1 MGKIKLRIFLFI
13 MKTIKL
19 KIKNEINITKEL
31 KEFNSIIRYSF
42 NRFQEG
48 LNEKE
53 VREKVNYL
61 FKNNC
66 WFNQCA
72 IKVGQQLYK
81 KHKDKHIIFGSKKLL
96 INYLKKLI
104 TKDEYSLK
112 KLLPLNIQGEAC
124 KKGNRLFNFDLV
136 NSKLTLKLSKENHQ
150 LIEFYK
156 PSKNQF
162 RELSKIQELVDNK
175 QLTLTVSVNNEYIWL
190 TFDESLL
197 NIQKKFKD
205 LKNNRVLGIDLN
217 PNYIGLSILEF
228 NKNNEFKVI
237 HKQVFDLS
245 NLNVTSKK
253 SSSDKTSKYL
263 TNKRKFELIQVCYD
277 INKLMN
283 YWKCSKLCIEDLN
296 IKSSDKKQGRT
307 FNRLCNNVWNRNL
320 VVNKLKMLSSIFG
333 YELVEVNPA
342 YSSFIG
348 NLLYGSENCPDMI
361 ASSIEIGKRGFKKYS
376 KGWFYPIFS
385 IEHLNEQWKQTL
397 SGIEDWKSAFNKIK
411 KSKLKYR
418 FQLQDY
424 ILNTVF
430 SKIYKQKHIKLYY
443 FI

>member
-1 MGKIKLRIFLFI
+1 

-19 KIKNEINITKEL
+19 KIKNEVNLTKEL
-31 KEFNSIIRYSF
+31 KEFNSIVRFSF

-48 LNEKE
+48 SKEKE
-53 VREKVNYL
+53 IRSKVNEL

-72 IKVGQQLYK
+72 IKVGQQLFK

-104 TKDEYSLK
+104 TKEEYQSK

-136 NSKLTLKLSKENHQ
+136 NSKLTLKLSKKNHQ

-162 RELSKIQELVDNK
+162 RELSKIQELVENK
-175 QLTLTVSVNNEYIWL
+175 QFTLTVSINNEYIWL

-197 NIQKKFKD
+197 EIQEKFKD

-217 PNYIGLSILEF
+217 PNYIGLSVLEF
-228 NKNNEFKVI
+228 NKKYEFKVI

-245 NLNVTSKK
+245 ALNITSKK
-253 SSSDKTSKYL
+253 SSSNRTSKYL
-263 TNKRKFELIQVCYD
+263 TNKRKFELIQVCYE

-296 IKSSDKKQGRT
+296 IKSSNKGYGRT
-307 FNRLCNNVWNRNL
+307 FNRLCNNIWNRNL
-320 VVNKLKMLSSIFG
+320 VINKLKMLSVIYG
-333 YELVEVNPA
+333 YELVEVNPV

-348 NLLYGSENCPDMI
+348 NILYGSENTPDMI
-361 ASSIEIGKRGFKKYS
+361 ASSIEIGRRGYKKYS
-376 KGWFYPIFS
+376 KGWFYPIFNVDN
-385 IEHLNEQWKQTL
+385 LNEQWKQTL
-397 SGIEDWKSAFNKIK
+397 GGIEDWKSVFNQIK

-418 FQLQDY
+418 FQLIELIQ
-424 ILNTVF
+424 NAAF
-430 SKIYKQKHIKLYY
+430 SKIYKQKHINLYC

>member
-1 MGKIKLRIFLFI
+1 

>member
-1 MGKIKLRIFLFI
+1 

-19 KIKNEINITKEL
+19 KIKNKINLTKEL
-31 KEFNSIIRYSF
+31 KEFNSIVRFSF

-48 LNEKE
+48 LKEKE
-53 VREKVNYL
+53 IRSKVNEL

-66 WFNQCA
+66 WYNQCA

-81 KHKDKHIIFGSKKLL
+81 KHKDKHIIFGGKSLMIK
-96 INYLKKLI
+96 YLKKLI
-104 TKDEYSLK
+104 TKEEYSLK

-136 NSKLTLKLSKENHQ
+136 NSKIELKLSKKNHQ
-150 LIEFYK
+150 EIEFYK

-175 QLTLTVSVNNEYIWL
+175 QLTLTVSLNNEYIWL

-197 NIQKKFKD
+197 EIQEKFKD
-205 LKNNRVLGIDLN
+205 LKNNKVLGLDLN

-228 NKNNEFKVI
+228 NKNDEFKVL
-237 HKQVFDLS
+237 HKQVFDLN

-253 SSSDKTSKYL
+253 SSSDSKSKYL
-263 TNKRKFELIQVCYD
+263 TNKRKFELIQVCYE
-277 INKLMN
+277 INKLIN

-296 IKSSDKKQGRT
+296 IKNSNKGSGRT
-307 FNRLCNNVWNRNL
+307 FNKLCNNIWNRNL
-320 VVNKLKMLSSIFG
+320 IVNKLKMLSVIYG
-333 YELVEVNPA
+333 YELVEVNPV

-348 NLLYGSENCPDMI
+348 NLLYGSENTPDMI
-361 ASSIEIGKRGFKKYS
+361 ASSIEIARRGYKKYS
-376 KGWFYPIFS
+376 KGWFYPIFNVDN
-385 IEHLNEQWKQTL
+385 LNEQWKQTL

-418 FQLQDY
+418 FQLIELIQ
-424 ILNTVF
+424 NAVF
-430 SKIYKQKHIKLYY
+430 SKIYKQKKIKLYY

>member
-1 MGKIKLRIFLFI
+1 

-19 KIKNEINITKEL
+19 KIKNEINLTKEL
-31 KEFNSIIRYSF
+31 KEFNSIVRFSF

-48 LNEKE
+48 LKEKE
-53 VREKVNYL
+53 IRSKVNEL

-72 IKVGQQLYK
+72 IKVGQQLFK
-81 KHKDKHIIFGSKKLL
+81 KHKNKKIIFGGKSLMIK
-96 INYLKKLI
+96 YLKKLI
-104 TKDEYSLK
+104 TKDEYQSK
-112 KLLPLNIQGEAC
+112 KLLPINIQGEVC
-124 KKGNRLFNFDLV
+124 KKGNRLFNFDLM
-136 NSKLTLKLSKENHQ
+136 NSKVELKLSKKNHQ
-150 LIEFYK
+150 EIEFYK
-156 PSKNQF
+156 PSKNQL

-175 QLTLTVSVNNEYIWL
+175 QLTLTVSLNNEYIWL
-190 TFDESLL
+190 TFDETLL
-197 NIQKKFKD
+197 EIQEKFKD
-205 LKNNRVLGIDLN
+205 LKNNRVLGLDLN
-217 PNYIGLSILEF
+217 PNYIGLSVLEF
-228 NKNNEFKVI
+228 SKNDEFKVI

-245 NLNVTSKK
+245 NLNITSKK
-253 SSSDKTSKYL
+253 SSSDRTSKYL
-263 TNKRKFELIQVCYD
+263 TNKRKFELIQVCYE
-277 INKLMN
+277 INSLMN

-296 IKSSDKKQGRT
+296 IKSSDKKHGRT

-320 VVNKLKMLSSIFG
+320 IVNKLKMLSSIFG
-333 YELVEVNPA
+333 YELIEVNPV

-348 NLLYGSENCPDMI
+348 NLLYGSENTPDMI
-361 ASSIEIGKRGFKKYS
+361 ASSIEIARRGYKKFE

-424 ILNTVF
+424 ILNAVF
-430 SKIYKQKHIKLYY
+430 SKIYKQKHINLYC

>member
-1 MGKIKLRIFLFI
+1 MRDKIKDFLFV

-31 KEFNSIIRYSF
+31 KEFNSIVRFSF

-48 LNEKE
+48 SKEKE
-53 VREKVNYL
+53 IRSKVNEL

-72 IKVGQQLYK
+72 IKVGQQLFK
-81 KHKDKHIIFGSKKLL
+81 KHKDKKIIFGGKSLMIK
-96 INYLKKLI
+96 YLKKLI
-104 TKDEYSLK
+104 TKDEYSK
-112 KLLPLNIQGEAC
+112 TKLLPINIQGEAC

-136 NSKLTLKLSKENHQ
+136 NSKIELKLSKKNHQ
-150 LIEFYK
+150 EIEFYK
-156 PSKNQF
+156 PNKNQF
-162 RELSKIQELVDNK
+162 RELSKIQELIDNK
-175 QLTLTVSVNNEYIWL
+175 QLTLTVSLNNEYIWL

-197 NIQKKFKD
+197 NIQEKFKD

-228 NKNNEFKVI
+228 NKHDEFKVLY
-237 HKQVFDLS
+237 KQVFDLS
-245 NLNVTSKK
+245 ALNVTSKK
-253 SSSDKTSKYL
+253 PSEDKSSKYL
-263 TNKRKFELIQVCYD
+263 TNKRKFELIQVCYE

-296 IKSSDKKQGRT
+296 IKSSNKGYGRT
-307 FNRLCNNVWNRNL
+307 FNRLCNNIWNRTL
-320 VVNKLKMLSSIFG
+320 IVNKLKMLSSIFG
-333 YELVEVNPA
+333 YELVEVNPV

-348 NLLYGSENCPDMI
+348 NLLYGNENTPDMI
-361 ASSIEIGKRGFKKYS
+361 ASSIEIARRGYKKYY

-397 SGIEDWKSAFNKIK
+397 SRIEDWKSAFNKIK

-424 ILNTVF
+424 ISNAVF
-430 SKIYKQKHIKLYY
+430 SKIYKQKKIKLYC

>member
-1 MGKIKLRIFLFI
+1 MRDKIKGFLFV

-19 KIKNEINITKEL
+19 KIKNEVNLNKEL
-31 KEFNSIIRYSF
+31 KEFNSIVHYSF

-48 LNEKE
+48 LKEKE
-53 VREKVNYL
+53 IRSKVNEL

-81 KHKDKHIIFGSKKLL
+81 KHKNKKIIFGGKKLL

-112 KLLPLNIQGEAC
+112 KLLPINIQGEAY

-136 NSKLTLKLSKENHQ
+136 NSKIELKLSKKNHQ
-150 LIEFYK
+150 EIEFYK
-156 PSKNQF
+156 PNKNQF
-162 RELSKIQELVDNK
+162 RELSKIQELIEHK
-175 QLTLTVSVNNEYIWL
+175 ELTLTVSLNNEYIWL

-197 NIQKKFKD
+197 NIQEKFKN
-205 LKNNRVLGIDLN
+205 LKNNRVLGLDLN

-237 HKQVFDLS
+237 HKQVFDLN

-253 SSSDKTSKYL
+253 SSNDRTSKYL
-263 TNKRKFELIQVCYD
+263 TNKHKFELIQICYN

-296 IKSSDKKQGRT
+296 IKSSDKKHGRT
-307 FNRLCNNVWNRNL
+307 FNRLCNNIWNRNL

-333 YELVEVNPA
+333 YELVKVNPV

-348 NLLYGSENCPDMI
+348 NLLYGNENTPDMI
-361 ASSIEIGKRGFKKYS
+361 ASSIEIARRGFKKFS

-397 SGIEDWKSAFNKIK
+397 SRIEDWKSAFNKIK

-418 FQLQDY
+418 FQLNDF
-424 ILNTVF
+424 ISNAVF
-430 SKIYKQKHIKLYY
+430 SKIYKQKKIKLYY

>member
-1 MGKIKLRIFLFI
+1 

-19 KIKNEINITKEL
+19 KIKNEINLTKEL
-31 KEFNSIIRYSF
+31 KEFNSMVRFSF

-48 LNEKE
+48 LKEKE
-53 VREKVNYL
+53 VRSLVNEL

-72 IKVGQQLYK
+72 IKVSQQLFK
-81 KHKDKHIIFGSKKLL
+81 KHKDKKIIFGGRYLL
-96 INYLKKLI
+96 KQYMKKLI
-104 TKDEYSLK
+104 TKEEYSK
-112 KLLPLNIQGEAC
+112 AKLLQINIQGEAC
-124 KKGNRLFNFDLV
+124 KKGNRLFNFDLT
-136 NSKLTLKLSKENHQ
+136 NSKIILKLSKKNHQ
-150 LIEFYK
+150 EIEFYK
-156 PSKNQF
+156 PAKNLYV
-162 RELSKIQELVDNK
+162 ELSKIQELVENK
-175 QLTLTVSVNNEYIWL
+175 ELTLTVSLNNDYIWL

-197 NIQKKFKD
+197 QLNEKFKD
-205 LKNNRVLGIDLN
+205 LKTNRILGLDLN
-217 PNYIGLSILEF
+217 PNYIGLSVLEF
-228 NKNNEFKVI
+228 NKNDEFKVI

-253 SSSDKTSKYL
+253 SSSDSKSKHL
-263 TNKRKFELIQVCYD
+263 TNKRKFEIIQVCYE

-296 IKSSDKKQGRT
+296 IKHSQTKNKI

-320 VVNKLKMLSSIFG
+320 VVNKLKMLSVIYG
-333 YELVEVNPA
+333 YELIEVNPV

-361 ASSIEIGKRGFKKYS
+361 ASSIEITRRGYKKYS

-397 SGIEDWKSAFNKIK
+397 SGIEDWKSAFKEIK

-418 FQLQDY
+418 FQLIEFVD
-424 ILNTVF
+424 NAVF
-430 SKIYKQKHIKLYY
+430 SKKYKQKKINLYC

>member
-1 MGKIKLRIFLFI
+1 

-19 KIKNEINITKEL
+19 KIKNEINLTKEL
-31 KEFNSIIRYSF
+31 KEFNSIVRFSF

-48 LNEKE
+48 LKEKE
-53 VREKVNYL
+53 IRSLVNEL

-72 IKVGQQLYK
+72 IKVGQQLFK
-81 KHKDKHIIFGSKKLL
+81 KHKNKKIIFGGKSLMIK
-96 INYLKKLI
+96 YLKKLI
-104 TKDEYSLK
+104 TKDEYQSK
-112 KLLPLNIQGEAC
+112 KLLPINIQGEVC
-124 KKGNRLFNFDLV
+124 KKGNRLFNFDLM
-136 NSKLTLKLSKENHQ
+136 NSKVELKLSKKNHQ
-150 LIEFYK
+150 EIEFYK
-156 PSKNQF
+156 PSKNQL

-175 QLTLTVSVNNEYIWL
+175 QLTLTVSLNNEYIWL
-190 TFDESLL
+190 TFDETLL
-197 NIQKKFKD
+197 EIQEKFKD
-205 LKNNRVLGIDLN
+205 LKNNRVLGLDLN
-217 PNYIGLSILEF
+217 PNYIGLSVLEF
-228 NKNNEFKVI
+228 SKNDEFKVI

-245 NLNVTSKK
+245 NLNITSKK
-253 SSSDKTSKYL
+253 SSSDRTSKYL
-263 TNKRKFELIQVCYD
+263 TNKRKFELIQVCYE
-277 INKLMN
+277 INSLMN

-296 IKSSDKKQGRT
+296 IKSSDKKHGRT

-320 VVNKLKMLSSIFG
+320 IVNKLKMLSSIFG
-333 YELVEVNPA
+333 YELIEVNPV

-348 NLLYGSENCPDMI
+348 NLLYGNENTPDMI
-361 ASSIEIGKRGFKKYS
+361 ASSIEIARRGYKKFE

-397 SGIEDWKSAFNKIK
+397 SGIADWKSAFNKIK

-424 ILNTVF
+424 ILNAVF
-430 SKIYKQKHIKLYY
+430 SKIYKQKHINLYC

>member
-1 MGKIKLRIFLFI
+1 

-19 KIKNEINITKEL
+19 KIKNEINVTKEL
-31 KEFNSIIRYSF
+31 KEFNSIVRFSF

-48 LNEKE
+48 LKEKE
-53 VREKVNYL
+53 VRSLVNGL

-66 WFNQCA
+66 WFNQCG
-72 IKVGQQLYK
+72 IKVGQQLFK
-81 KHKDKHIIFGSKKLL
+81 KHKDKKIIFGGKSLMVK
-96 INYLKKLI
+96 YLKKLI

-124 KKGNRLFNFDLV
+124 KKGNRLFNFDLI
-136 NSKLTLKLSKENHQ
+136 NSKLTLKLSKKNHQ
-150 LIEFYK
+150 EIEFYK

-162 RELSKIQELVDNK
+162 RELSKIQELVENK
-175 QLTLTVSVNNEYIWL
+175 QLTLTVSLNNEYIWL

-197 NIQKKFKD
+197 EIQEKFKD
-205 LKNNRVLGIDLN
+205 LKNNRVLGLDLN
-217 PNYIGLSILEF
+217 PNYVGLSVLEF
-228 NKNNEFKVI
+228 NKKDEFKII

-245 NLNVTSKK
+245 ALNITSKK
-253 SSSDKTSKYL
+253 SSSDRTSKYL
-263 TNKRKFELIQVCYD
+263 TNKRKFELIQTCYE

-320 VVNKLKMLSSIFG
+320 VINKLKMLSSIFG
-333 YELVEVNPA
+333 YELVEVNPV

-361 ASSIEIGKRGFKKYS
+361 ASSIEIARRGFKKYS
-376 KGWFYPIFS
+376 KGWFYPIFNVDS
-385 IEHLNEQWKQTL
+385 LNEQWKQTL
-397 SGIEDWKSAFNKIK
+397 SGIEDWKSAFNQIK

-418 FQLQDY
+418 FQLIELIQ
-424 ILNTVF
+424 NAAF
-430 SKIYKQKHIKLYY
+430 SKKYKQKKINLYC

>member
-1 MGKIKLRIFLFI
+1 

-19 KIKNEINITKEL
+19 KIKNEVNLIKEL
-31 KEFNSIIRYSF
+31 KEFNSIVRYSF

-48 LNEKE
+48 LKEKE
-53 VREKVNYL
+53 VREKVNSL

-72 IKVGQQLYK
+72 IKVGQQLFK
-81 KHKDKHIIFGSKKLL
+81 KHKDKKIIFGGKRLL

-104 TKDEYSLK
+104 TKEEYSK
-112 KLLPLNIQGEAC
+112 AKLLPINIQGEA
-124 KKGNRLFNFDLV
+124 KQKGNRLFNFDLI
-136 NSKLTLKLSKENHQ
+136 NSKLELKLSKKKHQ
-150 LIEFYK
+150 EIEFYK
-156 PSKNQF
+156 PSKNLYT
-162 RELSKIQELVDNK
+162 ELSKIQELVENK
-175 QLTLTVSVNNEYIWL
+175 QLTLTVSLNNDYIWL

-197 NIQKKFKD
+197 NLQEKFQN
-205 LKNNRVLGIDLN
+205 LKSNRVLGLDLN
-217 PNYIGLSILEF
+217 PNYIGLSVLEF
-228 NKNNEFKVI
+228 NKNDEFKVI

-245 NLNVTSKK
+245 DLNITSKK
-253 SSSDKTSKYL
+253 SSEDKSSKYL
-263 TNKRKFELIQVCYD
+263 TNKRKFELIQVCYE

-296 IKSSDKKQGRT
+296 IKNSNKGSGRT

-320 VVNKLKMLSSIFG
+320 VVNKLKILSVIYG
-333 YELVEVNPA
+333 YELVKVNPV

-348 NLLYGSENCPDMI
+348 NLLYGSENTPDMI
-361 ASSIEIGKRGFKKYS
+361 ASSIEIARRGYKKYS

-397 SGIEDWKSAFNKIK
+397 GGIEDWKSAFKEIK

-418 FQLQDY
+418 FQLSDF
-424 ILNTVF
+424 IDNAVF
-430 SKIYKQKHIKLYY
+430 SKNYKQNKIKLYC

>member
-1 MGKIKLRIFLFI
+1 

-31 KEFNSIIRYSF
+31 KEFNSIVRYSF

-48 LNEKE
+48 LKEKE
-53 VREKVNYL
+53 VREKVNSL

-66 WFNQCA
+66 WFTQCG
-72 IKVGQQLYK
+72 IKVGQQLFK
-81 KHKDKHIIFGSKKLL
+81 KHKDKHIIFGGKSLMIK
-96 INYLKKLI
+96 YLKKLI
-104 TKDEYSLK
+104 TKEEYSK
-112 KLLPLNIQGEAC
+112 AKLIQINIQGEAC

-136 NSKLTLKLSKENHQ
+136 NSKLTLKLSKKNHQ
-150 LIEFYK
+150 EIEFYK

-162 RELSKIQELVDNK
+162 RELSKIQELVENK
-175 QLTLTVSVNNEYIWL
+175 QLTLTVSLNNEYIWL

-197 NIQKKFKD
+197 EIQEKFQN
-205 LKNNRVLGIDLN
+205 LKSFRVLGLDLN
-217 PNYIGLSILEF
+217 PNYIGLSVLEF
-228 NKNNEFKVI
+228 NKKDEFKVL

-245 NLNVTSKK
+245 NLNITSKK
-253 SSSDKTSKYL
+253 SSKDKSSKHI
-263 TNKRKFELIQVCYD
+263 TNKRKFELIQVCYE

-296 IKSSDKKQGRT
+296 IKNSNKGFGRT

-320 VVNKLKMLSSIFG
+320 VINKLKILSSIFG

-348 NLLYGSENCPDMI
+348 NILYGNENTPDMI
-361 ASSIEIGKRGFKKYS
+361 ASSIEIARRGFKKYS
-376 KGWFYPIFS
+376 KGWFYPIFNVDN
-385 IEHLNEQWKQTL
+385 LNEQWKQTL
-397 SGIEDWKSAFNKIK
+397 NGIEDWKSVFNKIK

-430 SKIYKQKHIKLYY
+430 SKKYKQKKINLYC

>member
-1 MGKIKLRIFLFI
+1 MCEIKLRIFFFV

-19 KIKNEINITKEL
+19 KIKNEVNLIKEL
-31 KEFNSIIRYSF
+31 KEFNSIVRYSF

-48 LNEKE
+48 LKEKE

-72 IKVGQQLYK
+72 IKVGQQLFK
-81 KHKDKHIIFGSKKLL
+81 KHKDKKIIFGDKRLL

-104 TKDEYSLK
+104 TKEEYSK
-112 KLLPLNIQGEAC
+112 AKLLPINIQGEA
-124 KKGNRLFNFDLV
+124 KQKGNRLFNFDLI
-136 NSKLTLKLSKENHQ
+136 NSKLELKLSKKKHQ
-150 LIEFYK
+150 EIEFYK
-156 PSKNQF
+156 PSKNLYT
-162 RELSKIQELVDNK
+162 ELSKIQELVENK
-175 QLTLTVSVNNEYIWL
+175 QLTLTVSLNNDYIWL

-197 NIQKKFKD
+197 NLQEKFQN
-205 LKNNRVLGIDLN
+205 LKSNRVLGIDLN
-217 PNYIGLSILEF
+217 PNYIGLSVLEF
-228 NKNNEFKVI
+228 NKNDEFKVI

-245 NLNVTSKK
+245 DLNITSKK
-253 SSSDKTSKYL
+253 SSSDRTSKYL
-263 TNKRKFELIQVCYD
+263 TNKRKFELIQFCYE
-277 INKLMN
+277 INKLIN

-296 IKSSDKKQGRT
+296 IKSSDKGSGRT

-320 VVNKLKMLSSIFG
+320 VVNKLKMLSVIYV
-333 YELVEVNPA
+333 YELVEVNPV

-348 NLLYGSENCPDMI
+348 NLLYGSENTPDMI
-361 ASSIEIGKRGFKKYS
+361 ASSIEIARRGYKKYS

-397 SGIEDWKSAFNKIK
+397 GGIEDWKSAFKQIK

-418 FQLQDY
+418 FQLNEFVD
-424 ILNTVF
+424 NAVF
-430 SKIYKQKHIKLYY
+430 SKNYKQNKIKLYC